1 MTGGVIR
8 LPGEFSKSAYL
19 LILMLISVEFFH
31 FTPIAAYCNGDI
43 CLILFLLWMAAG
55 HFLYNPR
62 EQYWSIKIKFYYW
75 PVLFVWGGVLISFFA
90 ARALYG
96 QSFFTSFFTS
106 RSMLAMFA
114 LPALGVVN
122 PQVKDLEQSTL
133 WFSVILLVFAVLDAV
148 GIPILDRSAYLDEKE
163 LRPYIDEDSFVAC
176 LPGFHWLA
184 MALFFYLDHL
194 REGYT
199 IRDLGIVL
207 FLFAG
212 IFLLQNRS
220 MLFLCAI
227 MSGYVLLTVRG
238 GSRRQTFIIRGLV
251 ILVAVAL
258 IGITV
263 PQWIKLFDETA
274 TNLGSDDYNRILA
287 FNYFLFQASPE
298 PIYYFTGMG
307 LISSNT
313 SSIMKDLM
321 EAGIYN
327 SDVGFIGL
335 WNHYGVLPIVAVL
348 IVVVRGLKRSAP
360 LYVKFNA
367 LFILGSSLTLACFNT
382 LDKLLWL
389 CLFIY
394 MVYQKPLLPKRETD
408 Q

>member
-1 MTGGVIR
+1 
-8 LPGEFSKSAYL
+8 
-19 LILMLISVEFFH
+19 
-31 FTPIAAYCNGDI
+31 
-43 CLILFLLWMAAG
+43 
-55 HFLYNPR
+55 
-62 EQYWSIKIKFYYW
+62 
-75 PVLFVWGGVLISFFA
+75 
-90 ARALYG
+90 
-96 QSFFTSFFTS
+96 
-106 RSMLAMFA
+106 MLAMFA

-287 FNYFLFQASPE
+287 FNYFLVQASPE